1 MVAAGIDMTLFGIR
15 MAFGFRFD
23 LKNPV
28 QSIFNAKD
36 TGMYDYKVGVR
47 QKRTSL
53 TFNPYDNPNPFS
65 DFDLGGNCFDP
76 QEQFTYMFL

>member
-1 MVAAGIDMTLFGIR
+1 MVAAGIDLTLFGVR
-15 MAFGFRFD
+15 LAFGFRFD

-28 QSIFNAKD
+28 RSIFSAKD
-36 TGMYDYKVGVR
+36 TGMHDYKAGVS

-65 DFDLGGNCFDP
+65 DFDLGGMIYIF
-76 QEQFTYMFL
+76 FIYI